1 MKHAKILAF
10 ALAALFATAIQ
21 AEGSYVGFGLGI
33 QFNLASLGNT
43 IVNDGLQGTA
53 AGPPPNVR
61 ANNGAGGANCMLTQ
75 TCPADAFATDNQK
88 VIVDEKTLVA
98 LSRLTLGNMDAKVS
112 GPMIGG
118 EIKAFYEKEF
128 ASGAWVR
135 GGAGLMRKIA
145 GGSTISHAAGI
156 EWYNVQWNYS
166 RLNIPIMG
174 GFKAGIGETVS
185 VYAGGGLS
193 YNKGF
198 FQLTGTNLGNV
209 PTTFLARYGTSV
221 GLVTTVGAGNQFNIN
236 PVTGAVTTPTST
248 SASLQGIWG
257 SKAKFKAEG
266 LGFNFVTGIEK
277 KLETGDKLFFEIGQV
292 VAGGIG
298 RRGFKDPGAI
308 SAFAPVAAY
317 PVDLSGTT
325 YSFGYKMH
333 M

>member
-1 MKHAKILAF
+1 
-10 ALAALFATAIQ
+10 
-21 AEGSYVGFGLGI
+21 
-33 QFNLASLGNT
+33 
-43 IVNDGLQGTA
+43 
-53 AGPPPNVR
+53 
-61 ANNGAGGANCMLTQ
+61 
-75 TCPADAFATDNQK
+75 
-88 VIVDEKTLVA
+88 
-98 LSRLTLGNMDAKVS
+98 
-112 GPMIGG
+112 
-118 EIKAFYEKEF
+118 
-128 ASGAWVR
+128 
-135 GGAGLMRKIA
+135 
-145 GGSTISHAAGI
+145 
-156 EWYNVQWNYS
+156 
-166 RLNIPIMG
+166 MG

-221 GLVTTVGAGNQFNIN
+221 GLVTTIAAKDQYTIN
-236 PVTGAVTTPTST
+236 PTTGVITPATS
-248 SASLQGIWG
+248 SPASPQGIWG

-277 KLETGDKLFFEIGQV
+277 KLESGDKLFFEIGQV

>member
-1 MKHAKILAF
+1 
-10 ALAALFATAIQ
+10 
-21 AEGSYVGFGLGI
+21 
-33 QFNLASLGNT
+33 
-43 IVNDGLQGTA
+43 
-53 AGPPPNVR
+53 
-61 ANNGAGGANCMLTQ
+61 
-75 TCPADAFATDNQK
+75 
-88 VIVDEKTLVA
+88 
-98 LSRLTLGNMDAKVS
+98 
-112 GPMIGG
+112 
-118 EIKAFYEKEF
+118 
-128 ASGAWVR
+128 
-135 GGAGLMRKIA
+135 
-145 GGSTISHAAGI
+145 
-156 EWYNVQWNYS
+156 
-166 RLNIPIMG
+166 
-174 GFKAGIGETVS
+174 
-185 VYAGGGLS
+185 
-193 YNKGF
+193 
-198 FQLTGTNLGNV
+198 
-209 PTTFLARYGTSV
+209 
-221 GLVTTVGAGNQFNIN
+221 VGAGNQFNIN